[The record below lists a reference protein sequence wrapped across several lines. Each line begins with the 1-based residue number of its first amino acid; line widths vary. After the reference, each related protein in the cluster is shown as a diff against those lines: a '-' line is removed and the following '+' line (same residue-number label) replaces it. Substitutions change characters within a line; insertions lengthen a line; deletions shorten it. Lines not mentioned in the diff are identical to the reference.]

1 MKKLKSLSLS
11 LIIALLF
18 SSTSFAHPGRTD
30 SNGGHHVRT
39 SGWGYEV
46 GTYHYHSGPY
56 AGYTVNY
63 SGEIP
68 QAFKT
73 KSTNISS
80 ATSNYGQVQKIQT
93 KLNSLGYNCGTPDGI
108 MGAKTKEAIM
118 KFQKANKMVV
128 DGIPGPQTLRK
139 LGL

>member
-1 MKKLKSLSLS
+1 MKKLKSLFLS
-11 LIIALLF
+11 LLIALLF

-30 SNGGHHVRT
+30 SNGGHYVRT
-39 SGWGYEV
+39 SGWGYKV

-68 QAFKT
+68 QAFKA
-73 KSTNISS
+73 KSTNTSS
-80 ATSNYGQVQKIQT
+80 TISNYSQIQKIQT

-118 KFQKANKMVV
+118 KFQKANQLTA
-128 DGIPGPQTLRK
+128 DGIAGPQTLKK

>member
-18 SSTSFAHPGRTD
+18 SSTCFAHPGRTD
-30 SNGGHHVRT
+30 SNGGHYVRT
-39 SGWGYEV
+39 SGWGYKV

-68 QAFKT
+68 QAFNT
-73 KSTNISS
+73 KPTNSSSTI
-80 ATSNYGQVQKIQT
+80 SNYGQIQKIQA

-118 KFQKANKMVV
+118 KFQKTNQLTT
-128 DGIPGPQTLRK
+128 DGVAGPQTLKK

>member
-11 LIIALLF
+11 IIIALLF
-18 SSTSFAHPGRTD
+18 SSTCFAHPGRTD
-30 SNGGHHVRT
+30 SNGGHYVRT
-39 SGWGYEV
+39 SGWGYKV
-46 GTYHYHSGPY
+46 GTYHYHGGPY

-68 QAFKT
+68 QAFKA
-73 KSTNISS
+73 KSTNTSS
-80 ATSNYGQVQKIQT
+80 TISNYSQTQKIQT
-93 KLNSLGYNCGTPDGI
+93 KLNGLGYNCGTPDGI

-118 KFQKANKMVV
+118 KFQKANQLTA
-128 DGIPGPQTLRK
+128 DGIAGPQTLKK

>member
-18 SSTSFAHPGRTD
+18 SSTCFAHPGRTD
-30 SNGGHHVRT
+30 SNGGHYVRT
-39 SGWGYEV
+39 SGWGYTV

-68 QAFKT
+68 QAFKARPT
-73 KSTNISS
+73 NSSSTI
-80 ATSNYGQVQKIQT
+80 SNYGQIQKIQT

-108 MGAKTKEAIM
+108 MGSKTKEAIM
-118 KFQKANKMVV
+118 KFQKANQLTA
-128 DGIPGPQTLRK
+128 DGIPGPQTLKK